1 LSRIIGNELLM
12 STYTISASP
21 QACASEG
28 FRVRLLSDAPGLVEM
43 KAQPNAIVSV
53 HLGPSS
59 RMLCCHGNQPHYG
72 TAIHGDVEIIPWGIS
87 GSWELKERDA
97 AFVMMIAPGL
107 LLTAAQDLGAD
118 SSEIELRSRF
128 HVRDL
133 QIEHIAGALKSEMEQ
148 GNPSGHLYRDSLAM
162 ALAVHLVRNHSSLS
176 RPAVRTNGKMSPG
189 KLKQVLLFIEDHLP
203 QNLSLADVAR
213 AAGISVSHCNVLFR
227 ESTGL
232 SIHQYVIRRRVERA
246 AWMLQ
251 EGRSPISQV
260 ALETG
265 FAHQSHLAMHM
276 RRIIGT
282 SPRKLR
288 AYRHS
293 ISGRR

>member
-1 LSRIIGNELLM
+1 M
-12 STYTISASP
+12 SQLVTANPVSISTQLRP
-21 QACASEG
+21 QDE
-28 FRVRLLSDAPGLVEM
+28 FRVRLMSDAPGLVEM
-43 KAQPNAIVSV
+43 KAQPKAIVSV

-59 RMLCCHGNQPHYG
+59 RMLCRHGNVPHHG

-97 AFVMMIAPGL
+97 ALVMMIAPSL
-107 LLTAAQDLGAD
+107 LLTAAQDMGGD
-118 SSEIELRSRF
+118 SSQIELRSRF

-133 QIEHIAGALKSEMEQ
+133 QIEHIAWALKSEMEH

-176 RPAVRTNGKMSPG
+176 GPVSRTNGKMSPG
-189 KLKQVLLFIEDHLP
+189 KLKQVLMFIEDHLA
-203 QNLSLADVAR
+203 QDLSLVDVAR
-213 AAGISVSHCNVLFR
+213 ASGVSVSHCNVLFR
-227 ESTGL
+227 ESVGL

-251 EGRSPISQV
+251 EGRLSISQI

-276 RRIIGT
+276 RRLLGT
-282 SPRKLR
+282 SPRNLR
-288 AYRHS
+288 AHRQ
-293 ISGRR
+293 